1 MISSKYSE
9 TAETIGKIEFEPMPI
24 QIDIRKTLFYK
35 WGEKEGE
42 KRGEKRGILK
52 GLKEGL
58 KEGIL
63 GIIRAKFGGQK
74 AKQFKNFLGKVDD
87 INHLKKIKKK
97 IKKEVIRARTWEDF
111 IKIFKNSNSKNKNS
125 KRE

>member
-1 MISSKYSE
+1 MIFSKYSE
-9 TAETIGKIEFEPMPI
+9 TTETIGKIEFEPMPI

-42 KRGEKRGILK
+42 KRGILK

-63 GIIRAKFGGQK
+63 GIVRAKFGSSK
-74 AKQFKNFLGKVDD
+74 AKQFKNLLEKVDD
-87 INHLKKIKKK
+87 INHLKKIKTEA
-97 IKKEVIRARTWEDF
+97 IKAKTL
-111 IKIFKNSNSKNKNS
+111 
-125 KRE
+125 